1 MLNAVTSVAF
11 VALLGAL
18 TWLVRLR
25 DPHWSS
31 KDGTKFIC
39 RVQILNERGGSPS
52 RWREVRCTITGNE
65 TVALVPRGFGLRNI
79 AKEWRVVEAMTIGSK
94 RSRMFLLRNEQLLA
108 LRVPASSPAAG
119 QLDALLARSRGGGDA
134 SSTQT

>member
-1 MLNAVTSVAF
+1 MLNALTSVAF
-11 VALLGAL
+11 VALLGGL
-18 TWLVRLR
+18 TWLVRSR

-52 RWREVRCTITGNE
+52 RWREVRCTITGNDS
-65 TVALVPRGFGLRNI
+65 VALVPRGFGHRNI
-79 AKEWRVVEAMTIGSK
+79 AKEWRVVEAMTVGPR

-119 QLDALLARSRGGGDA
+119 RLDELVARARNAGA
-134 SSTQT
+134 